1 MDKKVENLRHLVM
14 DLESRYGENDVDV
27 KRLQAELNL
36 LKATRVV
43 TNLAPKPYLHSLYKQ
58 HNRGLKA
65 TDLT

>member
-43 TNLAPKPYLHSLYKQ
+43 TYLAPTPYVHSISKRHY
-58 HNRGLKA
+58 RGLKA
-65 TDLT
+65 TDLS

>member
-36 LKATRVV
+36 LEATRVV
-43 TNLAPKPYLHSLYKQ
+43 TNLAPTPCLHSISKQ
-58 HNRGLKA
+58 HYRGLKA
-65 TDLT
+65 TELT